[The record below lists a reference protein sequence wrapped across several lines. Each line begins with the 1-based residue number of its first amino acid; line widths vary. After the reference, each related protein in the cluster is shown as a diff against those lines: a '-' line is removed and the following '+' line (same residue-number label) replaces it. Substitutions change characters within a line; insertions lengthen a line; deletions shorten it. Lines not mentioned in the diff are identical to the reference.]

1 MDKEPL
7 DAKPGF
13 LTELKATA
21 IPPNLWRLDAEL
33 QYVTFVNG
41 VAELIVA
48 ETGFVND
55 LASIPRLFRTFVPA
69 GGKERLPSVIHDK
82 GYRTQGKGVLFNG
95 GDLTRKQ
102 VDFVFNEGMEAE
114 GVRWAKRKII
124 YRGVRAGGWWAWR
137 KNGKKK

>member
-1 MDKEPL
+1 MGIATL
-7 DAKPGF
+7 NAKPGF

-55 LASIPRLFRTFVPA
+55 MASIPRLFRTL
-69 GGKERLPSVIHDK
+69 RLLLLARSPGLGIDV
-82 GYRTQGKGVLFNG
+82 
-95 GDLTRKQ
+95 
-102 VDFVFNEGMEAE
+102 
-114 GVRWAKRKII
+114 
-124 YRGVRAGGWWAWR
+124 
-137 KNGKKK
+137 